1 MLAARLPT
9 IGAPI
14 ACLLAL
20 AGCAASQ
27 VQQNEENK
35 FYQDPQ
41 VRHCLDLEQDQQT
54 SQARRCWSQ
63 LLRHFESDP
72 AARERA
78 ELTPADMA
86 KIRRKVGQAVDR
98 SHALQRGLD
107 RCFNISTAERDERQ
121 ACLEAYLEQHGDR
134 LTVAERFEVEAA
146 IRSAERARARARGEV
161 EQTIEHAGKLLGA
174 ELHLEP
180 GGIRLD
186 ALHRGPLTQ
195 AGAPEQGIV
204 VALAGTP
211 VAELSAAERIA
222 RLESCQDAPLS
233 MLVRHGGRRQ
243 VTFVQVRCR
252 CGAAAG
258 GEQIERRVLDPQICS
273 QADSPE
279 LALGLSWC
287 YLPAAGVLEVEQVCA
302 DSPAAAAGVRPGQRF
317 YAIGDEPLLGW
328 SPAQIAERLA
338 GFPAEPLRLRSRDS
352 LQTPEPLTGPPLPP
366 ERKARCWEAIRSSL
380 QLEHEPD
387 VP

>member
-1 MLAARLPT
+1 MFAARITT
-9 IGAPI
+9 IGALIVWLPM
-14 ACLLAL
+14 L

-27 VQQNEENK
+27 VQPNEENK

-86 KIRRKVGQAVDR
+86 KIRRQVGQAVDR
-98 SHALQRGLD
+98 SHALSRGLD
-107 RCFNISTAERDERQ
+107 RCFNISTAERDARQ

-146 IRSAERARARARGEV
+146 IRSAKRARARARGEI

-174 ELHLEP
+174 DLHLEP
-180 GGIRLD
+180 DGIRID
-186 ALHRGPLTQ
+186 ALHEGPLAQ
-195 AGAPEQGIV
+195 SGAPEQGIV
-204 VALAGTP
+204 VVLAGTP

-222 RLESCQDAPLS
+222 RLESCQDRPLS
-233 MLVRHGGRRQ
+233 LLVRHGGRRE
-243 VTFVQVRCR
+243 VTFVQIRCR
-252 CGAAAG
+252 CGAAAS

-287 YLPAAGVLEVEQVCA
+287 YLPAAGVLEIEQVCA

-317 YAIGDEPLLGW
+317 YAIGDERLLGW
-328 SPAQIAERLA
+328 SSEQIAERLA
-338 GFPAEPLRLRSRDS
+338 RFPDEDLRLRSRDA
-352 LQTPEPLTGPPLPP
+352 LQTPEPLSGPPLPP
-366 ERKARCWEAIRSSL
+366 ERQARCWEAIRSSL